1 MAWLVLLA
9 AAAFEIAFALSL
21 KPSEGFSRLRPTLGV
36 LVFGVISVVLLARTL
51 DRLPVGTAYAVWTG
65 LGSVGVV
72 TLGIVLFDE
81 PFAPARLACI
91 ALIVSGVVGLRLVGA
106 VYAVSPPLTA
116 GGTG

>member
-21 KPSEGFSRLRPTLGV
+21 KPSEGFSRLWPTLGV
-36 LVFGVISVVLLARTL
+36 AVRRLGRVGVVFGAISVVLLGRTL

-81 PFAPARLACI
+81 PLTPARLACI
-91 ALIVSGVVGLRLVGA
+91 ALIVSGVVGLRLVG
-106 VYAVSPPLTA
+106 VE
-116 GGTG
+116 